1 MNLSYVLLTKSGI
14 TMLKYP
20 SIENHFN
27 ITKSGK
33 IMSQIDK
40 LFYATEKIHGSNMQI
55 KLDKQG
61 FAYFSR
67 NRQLTDTDPFYNKLV
82 NAGNTK
88 KILEIAESYLK
99 SNSLDEMYI
108 FGELYGAGI
117 KNMQYQENL
126 DNIQQF
132 RVFDVFIRE
141 DNHMRTLSQS
151 EFYNLFDESL
161 RVPDMNITK
170 TLGELIKDELG
181 NESKLGGETE
191 GLVYKPVESQELNL
205 QDGSIVNYVAVK
217 HKTEKFAEIKA
228 RPKVKAQ
235 MATEDVEFVNNIS
248 RYFTMS
254 RLEGLL
260 GKLAIEPDVRNL
272 SKIIPAYLDD
282 VKEDYLKTENPTYF
296 NEKLLHK
303 QSNLVV
309 NLVKELLMN
318 N

>member
-1 MNLSYVLLTKSGI
+1 
-14 TMLKYP
+14 
-20 SIENHFN
+20 
-27 ITKSGK
+27 
-33 IMSQIDK
+33 MSQINN
-40 LFYATEKIHGSNMQI
+40 LFYATEKINGSNIQI

-88 KILEIAESYLK
+88 KILKIAESYLK

-117 KNMQYQENL
+117 LNMQYQENL

-132 RVFDVFIRE
+132 RVFDIFIRE

-170 TLGELIKDELG
+170 TLGELIRDEL
-181 NESKLGGETE
+181 NNNSKLGGETE
-191 GLVYKPVESQELNL
+191 GLVYKPVELQELVL
-205 QDGSIVNYVAVK
+205 QDDSIVNYVAVK

-282 VKEDYLKTENPTYF
+282 VKEDYIKTENPQYF
-296 NEKLLHK
+296 NEKLLGK
-303 QSNLVV
+303 QANLVV

>member
-1 MNLSYVLLTKSGI
+1 MHI
-14 TMLKYP
+14 
-20 SIENHFN
+20 F
-27 ITKSGK
+27 
-33 IMSQIDK
+33 Q
-40 LFYATEKIHGSNMQI
+40 EK
-55 KLDKQG
+55 
-61 FAYFSR
+61 
-67 NRQLTDTDPFYNKLV
+67 RQLTDTDPFYNKLV

-117 KNMQYQENL
+117 QNMQYQENL

-181 NESKLGGETE
+181 NNSKLGGETE

-235 MATEDVEFVNNIS
+235 MATEDVEFVNNIG

-260 GKLAIEPDVRNL
+260 GKLAIKPDVRNL

-282 VKEDYLKTENPTYF
+282 VKEDYIKTENPQYF
-296 NEKLLHK
+296 NEKLLGK
-303 QSNLVV
+303 QANLVV